1 MQVKSLLLEPSHIT
15 TQDYHRNLVHS
26 LINECLLRISSLFYF
41 SFSFLFFVFSDEHA
55 SLEFLFIFISNKKK
69 KKKKGVRSLYIHRQ
83 YTQEQPNQPKEK
95 PTNPQEPKALK
106 PEPYMEHSTLHQMS
120 LAFPSLRGRAC
131 ITSVDGAFQIQQLP
145 PTFRLRTHNL
155 CFSDSPILCL
165 LGI

>member
-69 KKKKGVRSLYIHRQ
+69 FKKKKKKKRCKEPL
-83 YTQEQPNQPKEK
+83 YTQAVYTGTTK
-95 PTNPQEPKALK
+95 PAQRETNK
-106 PEPYMEHSTLHQMS
+106 P
-120 LAFPSLRGRAC
+120 A
-131 ITSVDGAFQIQQLP
+131 
-145 PTFRLRTHNL
+145 RT
-155 CFSDSPILCL
+155 
-165 LGI
+165 